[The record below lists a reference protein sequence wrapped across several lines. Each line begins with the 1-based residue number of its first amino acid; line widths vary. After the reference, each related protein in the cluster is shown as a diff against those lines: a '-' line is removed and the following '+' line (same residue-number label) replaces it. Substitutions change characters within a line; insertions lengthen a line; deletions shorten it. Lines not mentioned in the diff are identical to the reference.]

1 MFTIGVEPPRLLKA
15 SPSSKSFFEKDDLIK
30 RVMDR
35 RKLLI

>member
-1 MFTIGVEPPRLLKA
+1 LKVC
-15 SPSSKSFFEKDDLIK
+15 PSSKSFFEKDDLIK